1 MSEGFEIQYEW
12 LPRAADASLDG
23 LTSAALS
30 IMLNGV
36 CVTEVEDRLANV
48 TRPAA
53 RLSAWRMAQWLAG
66 NWWRLRWEPEPIR
79 PTLDWKMSHNLASA
93 SGGYLW
99 PSLTFGSDGETILI
113 RSQASPPSCREPVRY
128 LRDNRALVAAD
139 DFERVI
145 DNFVAAVIAK
155 LPDQVEET
163 DDLVDLWAE
172 IAAERKDP
180 DLYALRQLEARLGHD
195 PDEAPATLID
205 GLLAARR
212 AYGADAVLEMAAAS
226 HDQALDHLGTLVQ
239 GIGRSSAVARV
250 SDYDIIRD
258 RYTRQAGPSAA
269 PWQRGVAAAQVARKT
284 WNLPSGPARTDTLAD
299 LFGVNIENRP
309 VENLPISA
317 GLRDSAPDGIRIS
330 LNQRPLT
337 GRRFAL
343 ARLVADHIATPQDEI
358 LLPLTRARTSRQRL
372 QRAFA
377 QEFLCPF
384 TELQDFL
391 GAGLPGDDDIDDAAE
406 HFEVSPLTIRTTL
419 VNRGVMERE
428 TLDEW
433 AL

>member
-12 LPRAADASLDG
+12 LSRAADASLDG

-30 IMLNGV
+30 ITLNGV

-113 RSQASPPSCREPVRY
+113 RSQASPPSCRGPVRY

-139 DFERVI
+139 DFERAI

-180 DLYALRQLEARLGHD
+180 DLYALRRLEASLGHD
-195 PDEAPATLID
+195 PEEAPATLID
-205 GLLAARR
+205 DLLAARH
-212 AYGADAVLEMAAAS
+212 AYGSDAVLEMAAAS

-239 GIGRSSAVARV
+239 GIGRSSVVARV
-250 SDYDIIRD
+250 SDYDAIRD
-258 RYTRQAGPSAA
+258 QYTLMQVSPSES
-269 PWQRGVAAAQVARKT
+269 PWQRGVVAAQIARAT
-284 WNLPSGPARTDTLAD
+284 WNLPSGPVPTGALAD
-299 LFGVNIENRP
+299 LFGVDIENCP
-309 VENLPISA
+309 AENLPISA
-317 GLRDSAPDGIRIS
+317 GLRSSDPEGVRIA
-330 LNQRPLT
+330 LNDHCLNERK
-337 GRRFAL
+337 FAL
-343 ARLVADHIATPQDEI
+343 ACLVADHIATPQEET
-358 LLPLTRARTSRQRL
+358 LLLLTQARTSRQKF

-377 QEFLCPF
+377 R
-384 TELQDFL
+384 ELLF
-391 GAGLPGDDDIDDAAE
+391 
-406 HFEVSPLTIRTTL
+406 
-419 VNRGVMERE
+419 NRRRNTGTSRHGP
-428 TLDEW
+428 TGR
-433 AL
+433 

>member
-12 LPRAADASLDG
+12 LPREADPSRDG

-36 CVTEVEDRLANV
+36 CVTEVEERLANV
-48 TRPAA
+48 ARPAA

-66 NWWRLRWEPEPIR
+66 NWWRLRWEPEPSR

-93 SGGYLW
+93 GGGYLW
-99 PSLTFGSDGETILI
+99 PSLTFGSDGEAILI
-113 RSQASPPSCREPVRY
+113 RSQASPPSCQEPIRY
-128 LRDNRALVAAD
+128 LRDYATLVAAD
-139 DFERVI
+139 DFERVV

-155 LPDQVEET
+155 LPDQVEEA
-163 DDLVDLWAE
+163 DDLVDLWSE
-172 IAAERKDP
+172 IAAEREDP
-180 DLYALRQLEARLGHD
+180 DLYALRQLEARLGYD
-195 PDEAPATLID
+195 PDEAPAALID
-205 GLLAARR
+205 DLLAARR

-258 RYTRQAGPSAA
+258 QYTRQAGPSAVA
-269 PWQRGVAAAQVARKT
+269 WQRGEVAAQIARST
-284 WNLPSGPARTDTLAD
+284 WKLPPGPARTGALAD
-299 LFGVNIENRP
+299 LFGVDIENCP
-309 VENLPISA
+309 VENLPTSA
-317 GLRDSAPDGIRIS
+317 GLRDSDPEGIRIA
-330 LNQRPLT
+330 LNQRRLT

-343 ARLVADHIATPQDEI
+343 ARLVADHIATPQEET
-358 LLPLTRARTSRQRL
+358 LLPLTRARTSRQRF

-391 GAGLPGDDDIDDAAE
+391 GAALPGDDDIDDAAA

-433 AL
+433 VL